1 MRRKTELIYG
11 ARQSGK
17 TTTLHRQFMN
27 SDSPAAVIVPTVR
40 HVRYWK
46 STYGI
51 EDVYTITHALA
62 IPDRSHVFIDDAA
75 EIGENLLEHVIQRYN
90 TTLAVTPFIVK
101 PIHKLWHTLLTAP
114 YVDKLYLPLQPPIAR
129 MDLNPYAYMT
139 SVLGQ
144 WIIQP
149 HD

>member
-27 SDSPAAVIVPTVR
+27 SDSPAVVIVPTVR
-40 HVRYWK
+40 HRNYWQ
-46 STYGI
+46 SAYGI
-51 EDVYTITHALA
+51 EDVYTITHALDMPSKA
-62 IPDRSHVFIDDAA
+62 QLFVDNADY
-75 EIGENLLEHVIQRYN
+75 IGDNLLERVIQRYN
-90 TTLAVTPFIVK
+90 TTLAATPFIVK
-101 PIHKLWHTLLTAP
+101 PERKLWHTLLTAS